1 MRYFFEIAF
10 NGNPYHGWQ
19 IQENAI
25 TVQQVVQEKL
35 QLIHKNEK
43 PIVTG
48 CGRTDAGVHA
58 EQFFFHVDIPT
69 ITNLDK
75 YCFQMNNMLP
85 IEIQLKKIRPVKE
98 DAHARFDALSRTYE
112 YRFNTLKSPFNSG
125 FVTYISEKINV
136 NTMNECCEMIKGKH
150 DFTSFSKTHTDVNH
164 FFCEILEAEWVKK
177 DEQIIFRVKANRF
190 LRNMVR
196 ALVGTMILVGKEK
209 ISLSEFEKIMIS
221 KDRTNA
227 GPSAKAQGLFLTNI
241 SYPNQ
246 IYVQE

>member
-10 NGNPYHGWQ
+10 NGKPYHGWQ

-25 TVQQVVQEKL
+25 TVQQIVQEKL

-43 PIVTG
+43 PTVTG

-58 EQFFFHVDIPT
+58 EQFFFHVDIPP
-69 ITNLDK
+69 ISNLDK

-85 IEIQLKKIRPVKE
+85 IEIQLKQIHLVKE

-112 YRFNTLKSPFNSG
+112 YRFSTLKSPFNSG

-136 NTMNECCEMIKGKH
+136 NNMNECCQMIKGKH

-196 ALVGTMILVGKEK
+196 ALVGTMVLVGKEK
-209 ISLSEFEKIMIS
+209 ISSSDFKKIMMS
-221 KDRTNA
+221 KDRTKA
-227 GPSAKAQGLFLTNI
+227 GPSAKAHGLFLTNI
-241 SYPNQ
+241 AYSNH